1 MCACARMVRVYV
13 YVCVHASHVC
23 KQQVMY
29 MHAHTSIKMCSC
41 INRQLHLQICQGDTF
56 CGWLN
61 CPIGSLPTLR
71 VRPSRSG
78 SLTLAVFVQFQ
89 HRFGM
94 GTRHSQPTVCN
105 EAVGCRWDVQPD
117 QLDVPACPDQTL
129 SPLWHNNEHAA
140 RTLQP
145 HSMRPAAAGRST
157 CKCACV
163 CVRKHIPLCTQA
175 GHCES
180 ASDVP
185 A

>member
-1 MCACARMVRVYV
+1 
-13 YVCVHASHVC
+13 
-23 KQQVMY
+23 

-163 CVRKHIPLCTQA
+163 CVCVNTYRCARRQGIANLPPTYPLDYLLAASSACLSTCGAKAA
-175 GHCES
+175 GKKKG
-180 ASDVP
+180 
-185 A
+185 